1 MKKLTAISIL
11 SLIILSQWGYYCFYS
26 FQLYEVKKEA
36 KTRMLQNI
44 PEKFL
49 NVVNVQERADAIVWE
64 DNNTEFKL
72 DGKMYD
78 VVRFK
83 KEQGK
88 VFVVC
93 ISDEKEDGIIASFA
107 NSVKKN
113 ADDNSGNSNSGK
125 TPIKISIKDWA
136 FEEKLIEPASAIIL
150 KTEKRNIDYSEQAID
165 GYSKIVSPPPNIN
178 I

>member
-1 MKKLTAISIL
+1 
-11 SLIILSQWGYYCFYS
+11 
-26 FQLYEVKKEA
+26 
-36 KTRMLQNI
+36 MLQNI

-49 NVVNVQERADAIVWE
+49 NVVDVQERADAIVWE
-64 DNNTEFKL
+64 DDNTEFKL

-83 KEQGK
+83 KEQGRT
-88 VFVVC
+88 FVVC

-113 ADDNSGNSNSGK
+113 ADDNSSNSNSGK
-125 TPIKISIKDWA
+125 TAIKITFKDWA
-136 FEEKLIEPASAIIL
+136 FEEKFIASASAIIS
-150 KTEKRNIDYSEQAID
+150 KKEKINIDYSEQAVK

>member
-1 MKKLTAISIL
+1 
-11 SLIILSQWGYYCFYS
+11 
-26 FQLYEVKKEA
+26 
-36 KTRMLQNI
+36 MLQNI

-113 ADDNSGNSNSGK
+113 VDDNSGNSNSGK
-125 TPIKISIKDWA
+125 TPIKVSIKDWA

>member
-11 SLIILSQWGYYCFYS
+11 TLIILSQWGYYCFYS

-36 KTRMLQNI
+36 KLEVLKTI

-49 NVVNVQERADAIVWE
+49 KVVDVAEHGDAIKWE

-88 VFVVC
+88 IFVVC
-93 ISDEKEDGIIASFA
+93 ISDEKEDAVLSSLTAEI
-107 NSVKKN
+107 KKN
-113 ADDNSGNSNSGK
+113 ITDNNTSNSGK
-125 TPIKISIKDWA
+125 TTIKLSFKDWA
-136 FEEKLIEPASAIIL
+136 FEEKSIEPML
-150 KTEKRNIDYSEQAID
+150 KVIPEMEKRHIDFSERAIEGYTNI
-165 GYSKIVSPPPNIN
+165 VLPPPNIN